1 MFILLNNL
9 DYLVMF
15 IGAFVGSMKAS
26 VEFYKGK
33 GCFGRTLDVVIGIFC
48 GVMLAHH
55 FRNDNSIALSGVL
68 ALVGGVSGATVIEV
82 FMQMIPNIAKTFI
95 KKLVAKL

>member
-1 MFILLNNL
+1 MVFLIENL
-9 DYLVMF
+9 DYTVMF
-15 IGAFVGSMKAS
+15 LGAFVGSMKAS

-33 GCFGRTLDVVIGIFC
+33 GCVGRTLDVIIGIFC

-55 FRNDNSIALSGVL
+55 FRNENAIALSGVL

-82 FMQMIPNIAKTFI
+82 FMQMIPNIAKNFI
-95 KKLVAKL
+95 KKWVAKL